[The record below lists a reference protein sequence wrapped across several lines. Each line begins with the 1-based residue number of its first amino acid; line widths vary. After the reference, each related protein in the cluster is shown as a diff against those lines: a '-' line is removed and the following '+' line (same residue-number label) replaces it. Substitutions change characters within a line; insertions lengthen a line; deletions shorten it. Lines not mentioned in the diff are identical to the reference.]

1 MRKSFKRLIL
11 GTISLLT
18 TLFVM
23 APTPGVTAPFD
34 LYVGY
39 ADALRVSPL
48 FPNPWQGSPG
58 IIFQGVNDSGE
69 DAGAILIQNTSGS
82 ALTILSVSASINGTA
97 TAPGWVFPVVIPVGK
112 GLILTETAHY
122 NFDTSDVHPIEPFG
136 TPASGCA
143 GGACPMVAIN
153 WGAGSGTFNDVNHVL
168 DTLGYDFA
176 ANGANES
183 FNWRLI
189 DSACSGPD
197 CGGTIGSVPEPSTW
211 AMMIL
216 GFAGV
221 GFMAYRRRK
230 DSTLALTAA

>member
-1 MRKSFKRLIL
+1 MRKSVGRPIL

-23 APTPGVTAPFD
+23 APTPGVAAPFD

-39 ADALRVSPL
+39 ADALRASPL
-48 FPNPWQGSPG
+48 FPSPWQGSPN

-69 DAGAILIQNTSGS
+69 DAGAILIENTS
-82 ALTILSVSASINGTA
+82 ATPLTILSVAASINGTA
-97 TAPGWVFPVVIPVGK
+97 TAPGWVFPVIIPVGQ

-136 TPASGCA
+136 TPASGCTS
-143 GGACPMVAIN
+143 GCPVVAID
-153 WGAGSGTFNDVNHVL
+153 WGAGSGSFNDVNHVL

-176 ANGANES
+176 ADGSNES

-197 CGGTIGSVPEPSTW
+197 CGGTINGVPEPSTW

-216 GFAGV
+216 GFAGI
-221 GFMAYRRRK
+221 GFMAYRRK
-230 DSTLALTAA
+230 QNGPALRFA